1 MNVLT
6 YLKYILIAL
15 DQLLNTVLLGFPD
28 ETLSSRAYRTEQ
40 EGYRLG
46 GIIRPIID
54 TLLFFDPEH
63 CRTSY
68 ETEMTRKQFPIEM
81 Q

>member
-1 MNVLT
+1 MKTLL
-6 YLKYILIAL
+6 YIKYILIAL

-28 ETLSSRAYRTEQ
+28 ETLSSRSYRTEQ

-46 GIIRPIID
+46 AILRPIID
-54 TLLFFDPEH
+54 TLMCFDPEH